1 MSEETLGL
9 GQREIQTG
17 EALTQEELDLVEK
30 AGLTINMIWV
40 MLGVTN
46 AKMTVNAAIGGA
58 LSLKKAFAEGK
69 EVADPRGLGITDPE
83 PLEKLPE
90 SEDTED

>member
-1 MSEETLGL
+1 MEEETLGL

-17 EALTQEELDLVEK
+17 DDLLQEELDLVEK
-30 AGLTINMIWV
+30 AGLTLNMIWAV
-40 MLGVTN
+40 LGVTN

-58 LSLKKAFAEGK
+58 LDLKKAFEEGK
-69 EVADPRGLGITDPE
+69 EVADPRGLEITPPE

-90 SEDTED
+90 TEDTGT